1 MQRLYEL
8 FVEAVAKALDYV
20 RAHWF
25 ILAAVAAGLIG
36 WAVAQQLDFTLWQ
49 DHVALNAG
57 AIAGL
62 AAEWKV
68 KPSLADEAEGAPS
81 VVKEAALKALEAVR
95 ELLKAPTSDNAERA
109 YNATM
114 ELAKLVK
121 TNAVQGGIFGKMR
134 KFDSVK
140 DAAALFIA
148 RALLEE
154 ALRPLLEARRAVEEA
169 ERTVKEKARDWREGS
184 LSIAQEAE
192 AVRRLRE
199 AAEEAEVRLGRALET
214 LAEVDKRFEPR
225 RYAEELAKAARDDLA
240 KYGDTSWGD
249 KILASVIA
257 LGVRDS
263 PWLRAVGEAIR
274 RRELEELIQLMPS
287 SIYRKF
293 ARELRRPSAK
303 DPVAEALI
311 RLMWSSLE
319 TLAVERGEEGLKVR
333 TSMDEFEVKIREIKG
348 RYIMR
353 IKGIKGKIPTVSLGL
368 AQIEPVLYG
377 QLVTDLGYE
386 VNKNA
391 ISSTNNPMQAVLYKS
406 LGLNVKPSGM
416 GDLTKSGEIHLT
428 YRVSGGRE
436 TLEKIFK
443 RWSEVL
449 KKLKTD
455 KGQRAL
461 EEAVLRAT
469 EALKKIEKNIEGNT
483 KEFLREVEK
492 ALSELK
498 GNGIQT
504 ILNLDFT
511 RHAPYARVLMPLI
524 DGVINRWDEREFAL
538 FLTSAILGDGGKY
551 GNYVVLTA
559 GHFQRRRGEELPL
572 TLTHKAAAWLT
583 LLAKYGYPPD
593 RIYLTRQRD
602 EKGVVREWA
611 YFVWRADRLGRPFAL
626 SADLLTSLQE
636 LRLGD
641 NIYIKVKKMLEVAK
655 EYANALEVE
664 RDQLDT
670 RGMRP
675 KTKIRFKMGNKTV
688 AHISLYWDGE
698 SLRAIF
704 PGSRENA
711 ERLASIIKTL
721 GGKAEIKQ
729 RRAGWTVE
737 LYTDGITTI
746 RHSGWLNAVRSFI
759 EELHNKRLISDERYE
774 QLIKDIIAGPNTVE
788 FAGVKFSV
796 YYRKRE
802 DKSDEIIVVYQP
814 MKDTAKDAAVNSLSA
829 RGLREGEHFTVK
841 EKSGEYVIRVKR
853 GHRGAVVEALKAAGL
868 REGKDFTEEGNKVYT
883 IRITSKGLQEIYRM
897 ALRGDKEAVRFI
909 REVED
914 ALKRWYGQNAVERLR
929 DILRPVR
936 GEDTI
941 DLPVPVS
948 DKNGNVV
955 ARIVNLKY
963 EFIRDGNPV
972 DHCQNVGCRLR
983 ITVEYETVAEGE
995 RDQVVAEWYWKE
1007 KRLKTK
1013 QGIVTHYYETA
1024 VLSVKDDIK
1033 VAVLKTLTG
1042 REVEKGRVELTA
1054 RDLEA
1059 MRRFKAI
1066 KDAIDQW
1073 RKGRP
1078 MSSQAQDSE
1087 RK

>member
-1 MQRLYEL
+1 
-8 FVEAVAKALDYV
+8 
-20 RAHWF
+20 
-25 ILAAVAAGLIG
+25 
-36 WAVAQQLDFTLWQ
+36 
-49 DHVALNAG
+49 
-57 AIAGL
+57 
-62 AAEWKV
+62 
-68 KPSLADEAEGAPS
+68 
-81 VVKEAALKALEAVR
+81 
-95 ELLKAPTSDNAERA
+95 
-109 YNATM
+109 
-114 ELAKLVK
+114 
-121 TNAVQGGIFGKMR
+121 
-134 KFDSVK
+134 
-140 DAAALFIA
+140 
-148 RALLEE
+148 
-154 ALRPLLEARRAVEEA
+154 
-169 ERTVKEKARDWREGS
+169 
-184 LSIAQEAE
+184 
-192 AVRRLRE
+192 
-199 AAEEAEVRLGRALET
+199 
-214 LAEVDKRFEPR
+214 
-225 RYAEELAKAARDDLA
+225 
-240 KYGDTSWGD
+240 
-249 KILASVIA
+249 
-257 LGVRDS
+257 
-263 PWLRAVGEAIR
+263 
-274 RRELEELIQLMPS
+274 
-287 SIYRKF
+287 
-293 ARELRRPSAK
+293 
-303 DPVAEALI
+303 
-311 RLMWSSLE
+311 
-319 TLAVERGEEGLKVR
+319 
-333 TSMDEFEVKIREIKG
+333 
-348 RYIMR
+348 
-353 IKGIKGKIPTVSLGL
+353 
-368 AQIEPVLYG
+368 
-377 QLVTDLGYE
+377 
-386 VNKNA
+386 
-391 ISSTNNPMQAVLYKS
+391 
-406 LGLNVKPSGM
+406 
-416 GDLTKSGEIHLT
+416 
-428 YRVSGGRE
+428 
-436 TLEKIFK
+436 
-443 RWSEVL
+443 
-449 KKLKTD
+449 
-455 KGQRAL
+455 
-461 EEAVLRAT
+461 
-469 EALKKIEKNIEGNT
+469 
-483 KEFLREVEK
+483 
-492 ALSELK
+492 
-498 GNGIQT
+498 
-504 ILNLDFT
+504 
-511 RHAPYARVLMPLI
+511 MPLI

-551 GNYVVLTA
+551 GNYVVLTV

-670 RGMRP
+670 RGIWS

-688 AHISLYWDGE
+688 AHMSLYWDGE
-698 SLRAIF
+698 SLKAIF
-704 PGSRENA
+704 LGSRENA
-711 ERLASIIKTL
+711 ERVASIIKAL

-729 RRAGWTVE
+729 RSAGWTVE

-774 QLIKDIIAGPNTVE
+774 QLIKDIIAGSNTVE

-829 RGLREGEHFTVK
+829 RGLREGEHYTVVTKDIGQYEIRINGEYIKALEALRQRDLREGEHFTVK

-868 REGKDFTEEGNKVYT
+868 REGKDFTEEGSKVYT

-897 ALRGDKEAVRFI
+897 ALRGDKEAERFI

-914 ALKRWYGQNAVERLR
+914 VLKRWYGQNAVERLR

-983 ITVEYETVAEGE
+983 ITAEYETVAEGE